1 MPLFH
6 LLLLLTFL
14 GLAYC
19 EIFTVSTPFLAKNKH
34 SLLFLKSDIIT
45 VADLRGGS
53 DKYEKE
59 EEETMDDEWEE
70 YEDEEEEEA
79 DIVLTDGPEGETEND
94 EVFVENFDDE
104 EEEDDLVEEE
114 EEEEPVLEERIPNDD
129 ENTASF
135 VDTMEARIATTTDDE
150 NSYAFV
156 DRMELADA
164 YDEVDTTADPEDATL
179 AAVTAATAIGGGDNA
194 AAAVAVEEALAVAS
208 AEEELAEAAVE
219 DPAANILEITD
230 DMKKALKELKYKSR
244 EVALMRPDVAAE
256 LAGKGLQRPP
266 EGIPKNWYIEGARPT
281 TSLPA
286 NALKMAVALVALGG
300 VTVMGLKGDGLPD
313 VGGLLG
319 AIPAVLKSMLP
330 AKSASTSTPGAISST
345 TAVVEEVPQAEKE
358 AKEDEDHPQ
367 SVKPFSQDVPAY
379 EEDLDKSWLDKGI
392 TKIENLIK
400 AFFNAKI

>member
-6 LLLLLTFL
+6 LLLLFTFL
-14 GLAYC
+14 CPAHC
-19 EIFTVSTPFLAKNKH
+19 KIFPVSTTPFLAKNNKH
-34 SLLFLKSDIIT
+34 SLLFLLKSDNIIT

-59 EEETMDDEWEE
+59 ETVDDEWEE
-70 YEDEEEEEA
+70 YEDEEDEEEEEPE
-79 DIVLTDGPEGETEND
+79 IVLTDGPEGETEND
-94 EVFVENFDDE
+94 EAFVDNFDDD

-114 EEEEPVLEERIPNDD
+114 EEEEEPVLEESIPTDD

-150 NSYAFV
+150 NSYSSAFV

-164 YDEVDTTADPEDATL
+164 YDEADTTADPEDATL

-194 AAAVAVEEALAVAS
+194 AA
-208 AEEELAEAAVE
+208 ELAEAAVE
-219 DPAANILEITD
+219 DSAANILKISD

-256 LAGKGLQRPP
+256 VVGKGLQRPP
-266 EGIPKNWYIEGARPT
+266 EGIPQNWYIEGTRPT
-281 TSLPA
+281 TSLRE
-286 NALKMAVALVALGG
+286 NALKMAVALIALGG
-300 VTVMGLKGDGLPD
+300 VTVLGLKGDGLLD

-319 AIPAVLKSMLP
+319 AIPVVLKSMLP
-330 AKSASTSTPGAISST
+330 AKSASTSTPAGAISTTSST
-345 TAVVEEVPQAEKE
+345 TAVVEDVPQAEKE

-367 SVKPFSQDVPAY
+367 SVKPFSKDVPAY
-379 EEDLDKSWLDKGI
+379 EQDLDKSWMDKGI